1 MLCASWLSFSRES
14 RMLLNFLGNYG
25 VLLYRRTATHSSETR
40 EKSLSRL
47 MSEEEGSDDSVKDAS
62 ISRSST
68 EGSTTSSRKSS
79 LSTTKDGQS
88 KVEKLL
94 DKGEKQ
100 IISTTLKKSC
110 NWLREGMNVFVQK
123 ELGVLRYIGECR
135 RAVQLEPGSKLKLR
149 LKLRLELELALF
161 RLCTGQVY
169 GAYCRSLDE
178 CRRDDY
184 RSFCQML
191 SRSS

>member
-1 MLCASWLSFSRES
+1 MIIPFFR
-14 RMLLNFLGNYG
+14 
-25 VLLYRRTATHSSETR
+25 
-40 EKSLSRL
+40 RL

-79 LSTTKDGQS
+79 LSTTKESQS

-123 ELGVLRYIGECR
+123 ELGVLRYIGEFFH
-135 RAVQLEPGSKLKLR
+135 R
-149 LKLRLELELALF
+149 LARFESVRF
-161 RLCTGQVY
+161 P
-169 GAYCRSLDE
+169 RSAH
-178 CRRDDY
+178 
-184 RSFCQML
+184 FK
-191 SRSS
+191 